1 MRVFV
6 NEVPL
11 DLPAAATV
19 RDAVLA
25 HDATL
30 AEALGHTVR
39 ATDGRGI
46 ELDLA
51 ASLSAG
57 SIIRVIRTAR
67 AAGHADS

>member
-6 NEVPL
+6 NESPL

-25 HDATL
+25 YDATL
-30 AEALGHTVR
+30 AEALGHAVH

-57 SIIRVIRTAR
+57 AIIRVIRAAR

>member
-6 NEVPL
+6 NESPL
-11 DLPAAATV
+11 DLPVAATV

-25 HDATL
+25 YDATL
-30 AEALGHTVR
+30 AEALGHAVR

-46 ELDLA
+46 ELDPA

-57 SIIRVIRTAR
+57 AIIRVIRTAR